1 MCQATSR
8 SGVLVVLK
16 TIVNSNE
23 RRLLHYLGGIK
34 APSNHIIP
42 LLDVIDLS
50 IKKTI
55 IVVPWKSPLDEVLRF
70 GARRNDVVSLSMS
83 SIH

>member
-16 TIVNSNE
+16 TIAGSKE
-23 RRLLHYLGGIK
+23 RQFLQSLNDIK
-34 APSNHIIP
+34 APSNHPIP

-50 IKKTI
+50 IKETI
-55 IVVPWKSPLDEVLRF
+55 IVLPWKFPLDEALQFRK
-70 GARRNDVVSLSMS
+70 RPDDVVSLS